1 MGRERAHLR
10 LDFEGPLSIDRET
23 GAMRIRDSS
32 LVFRSNMP
40 LDEFLDSDIYL
51 KTTREWMNEAYRTFR
66 VHLQKQDESVYLM
79 PTFHE
84 GRVTEIRFAIGKK
97 VAPGEWTRER
107 VEKDLQFYEAFMIA
121 QVGSTQGR
129 FPWGRS
135 WAAMDE
141 KAGAPTMGIRYEK

>member
-1 MGRERAHLR
+1 
-10 LDFEGPLSIDRET
+10 
-23 GAMRIRDSS
+23 
-32 LVFRSNMP
+32 MP

-51 KTTREWMNEAYRTFR
+51 KTTREWMNQTSRRFR

-84 GRVTEIRFAIGKK
+84 GRLTEIRFAIGKK
-97 VAPGEWTRER
+97 VEPGGWTRER
-107 VEKDLQFYEAFMIA
+107 VQKDLQLYQEFMIA
-121 QVGSTQGR
+121 QVGTTQGT
-129 FPWGRS
+129 FSWGRS